1 MGNTHLIKWGE
12 TLTSIARKYD
22 TTVKELA
29 KLNNIKNVD
38 LIIAGKTLQ
47 LPVDSFERQTP
58 VNNVPKGSAQQVQQQ
73 EQPVAQQ
80 PAQQVQQQEQP
91 VAQQPAQQVQEQ
103 EQPVA
108 QQPAQQVQEQEQ
120 PEAQQPAQAEV
131 AKEKEECGGLTQQ
144 DIAELNAA
152 VKSACADLDEF
163 IANTEPTNT
172 SVVTPMTSTSEPI
185 LQEDVVSEAGST
197 SEEESDL
204 VTGDYGNFE
213 GEFAYTP
220 SLTLSNSDV
229 TKATAGATLLT
240 LGCGARNVYK
250 KGWLNYKAATQNLD
264 NELKQ
269 IDRVTKMANEAV
281 DDAKEALNVAE
292 IESSKLPDK
301 IKTAEKTLQK
311 VQRNIKSN
319 NSAIAVV
326 DKDINHLRKCLEET
340 AATPVKP
347 GTEAERLAKI
357 NDLKN
362 RIKILE
368 ESKAA
373 RQANIKNLEIEL
385 ANKTDELENLNRLKK
400 NNAKL
405 NEATKNLSNANK
417 RVAKV
422 QKAAK
427 AAKRTA
433 TNGVAK
439 AAGKVVSKAAVPISI
454 ATGAIEVGVAYK
466 NGGTEAAAKQAVKS
480 VTGAAAAWAGAKAG
494 ALALSW
500 LGPWG
505 AVAGGVIGGFAGYI
519 AGEKLA
525 SKAID

>member
-58 VNNVPKGSAQQVQQQ
+58 VNNVPEKATQQVQEQ

-91 VAQQPAQQVQEQ
+91 VAQQPAQQVQQ
-103 EQPVA
+103 
-108 QQPAQQVQEQEQ
+108 QEQ

-144 DIAELNAA
+144 DIAELNARIA
-152 VKSACADLDEF
+152 QARAGIDELV
-163 IANTEPTNT
+163 IATNP
-172 SVVTPMTSTSEPI
+172 VQTPIQPVAEPI
-185 LQEDVVSEAGST
+185 LQEDVVSEAAST

-319 NSAIAVV
+319 NSAIAAV
-326 DKDINHLRKCLEET
+326 DRDINHLRKCLEET